1 MKSSLLP
8 RLISSSLYPH
18 LVNKISLMDPAVG
31 QLAAEQLEEA
41 GHPVHAATFQV
52 NFFAVPIISVNICC
66 VYKPVYFQM
75 SLDSVPVGLRTIST
89 MAQRL
94 LFRKQ

>member
-52 NFFAVPIISVNICC
+52 NFFAVPIISAVSIYVVCINL
-66 VYKPVYFQM
+66 F
-75 SLDSVPVGLRTIST
+75 IS
-89 MAQRL
+89 R
-94 LFRKQ
+94 

>member
-1 MKSSLLP
+1 MNSSLLP

-31 QLAAEQLEEA
+31 QLAAEQLEDA

-52 NFFAVPIISVNICC
+52 NLIAVKCHLSV
-66 VYKPVYFQM
+66 
-75 SLDSVPVGLRTIST
+75 S
-89 MAQRL
+89 MAIYVTCMYI
-94 LFRKQ
+94 